1 MSINKEEYIESM
13 RRLEFSDETKG
24 KMIGNLT
31 KISTP
36 GNGGVMKKGIQ
47 AGKAVII
54 AAACVMIFGVTAAAA
69 GIASVVVSHNRLGSR
84 TDDFGKLS
92 ELEEKVGLNVTAVDS
107 FSNGYIFDHMEIQ
120 DSTEQDENGN
130 DLESYSGIDLQ
141 YVKEGSPEVWINMDP
156 ARMYDESYEA
166 DKAQEMRE
174 FNGVKLY
181 YSRDEYLFL
190 PVSGEDQVTE
200 EERKREEE
208 DPHFYISYGSDEREI
223 KHPSFVTFVMD
234 DVMYCML
241 SFDTNMTSEEMLDM
255 AEEII
260 TAR

>member
-36 GNGGVMKKGIQ
+36 GNGGVMKKGIK

-166 DKAQEMRE
+166 DKAQETRE
-174 FNGVKLY
+174 VNGITLY
-181 YSRDEYLFL
+181 YSYDEYLFL
-190 PVSGEDQVTE
+190 SASDGESATE
-200 EERKREEE
+200 EELKRQET
-208 DPHFYISYGSDEREI
+208 DPHFNISYGSDERET
-223 KHPSFVTFVMD
+223 SFVSSVFFIMD
-234 DVMYCML
+234 GVTYDLM

>member
-1 MSINKEEYIESM
+1 
-13 RRLEFSDETKG
+13 
-24 KMIGNLT
+24 
-31 KISTP
+31 
-36 GNGGVMKKGIQ
+36 
-47 AGKAVII
+47 
-54 AAACVMIFGVTAAAA
+54 
-69 GIASVVVSHNRLGSR
+69 
-84 TDDFGKLS
+84 
-92 ELEEKVGLNVTAVDS
+92 
-107 FSNGYIFDHMEIQ
+107 
-120 DSTEQDENGN
+120 
-130 DLESYSGIDLQ
+130 
-141 YVKEGSPEVWINMDP
+141 MDP

>member
-36 GNGGVMKKGIQ
+36 GNGGVMKKGIK

-166 DKAQEMRE
+166 DKAQETRE
-174 FNGVKLY
+174 VNGVKLY
-181 YSRDEYLFL
+181 YSCDEYLFL
-190 PVSGEDQVTE
+190 PATEEDLATE
-200 EERKREEE
+200 EEHKREEE
-208 DPHFYISYGSDEREI
+208 DPHFFISYGSDERET
-223 KHPSFVTFVMD
+223 SFVSSVFFIMD
-234 DVMYCML
+234 GVTYDLM

>member
-13 RRLEFSDETKG
+13 RRLEFSDETKE

-36 GNGGVMKKGIQ
+36 GNGGVMKKGIK

-69 GIASVVVSHNRLGSR
+69 GIATMTVSHNRLGSR
-84 TDDFGKLS
+84 TDNFEKLS
-92 ELEEKVGLNVTAVDS
+92 KLEKEIGFDVVAKES
-107 FSNGYIFDHMEIQ
+107 FSNGYMFDYMEIQ
-120 DSTEQDENGN
+120 DMVSKDDNYN
-130 DLESYSGIDLQ
+130 DIEKSSGMSIN
-141 YVKEGSPEVWINMDP
+141 YVKEGSPDVSVYMDP
-156 ARMYDESYEA
+156 STSDFGV
-166 DKAQEMRE
+166 KNAQESRE
-174 FNGVKLY
+174 VNGITLY
-181 YSRDEYLFL
+181 YSYDEYLFL
-190 PVSGEDQVTE
+190 PASDGESATE
-200 EERKREEE
+200 EELKRQEI
-208 DPHFYISYGSDEREI
+208 DPHFNISYGSDERET
-223 KHPSFVTFVMD
+223 SFVSSVFFIMD
-234 DVMYCML
+234 GVTYDLM